1 MWRTGPVVVTGAKG
15 HVGRAVRVRLA
26 GLPNEVRAVDR
37 GDDLEAAMHG
47 AAAVI
52 HLAGAL
58 QPRSGESYED
68 ANVATARRAVA
79 ALEDTPVVRVV
90 ILSYT
95 GADPASRNEYLR
107 TKGEAEGLVLGC
119 GREGVVVRSTFIFG
133 PPGDPGPSAAPFIAD
148 GGRPVAVVGSGH
160 QRYAPVHVA
169 DVAEALVRFA
179 LDPDTPTG
187 TFGIAGPRE
196 MSADAF
202 VDALNG
208 GDARERHL
216 RRGMAR
222 ALAHV
227 TSRLTGAMVDVLS
240 ADSLS
245 DGSAAADRVLGLG
258 LRSLADTYAQA
269 RVTDAA

>member
-1 MWRTGPVVVTGAKG
+1 MWRTGPVVVTGAGG
-15 HVGRAVRVRLA
+15 HVGRAVRARL
-26 GLPNEVRAVDR
+26 GELPNEVRAVDR
-37 GDDLEAAMHG
+37 GGDLEAATRG

-58 QPRSGESYED
+58 QPRAGESYDD

-79 ALEDTPVVRVV
+79 ALQDTPVVRAV

-95 GADPASRNEYLR
+95 GADPGSRNDYLR
-107 TKGEAEGLVLGC
+107 TKGEAEALVLGC

-133 PPGDPGPSAAPFIAD
+133 PPDDPGPSAAPFIAAR
-148 GGRPVAVVGSGH
+148 GRPVAVVGSGR

-196 MSADAF
+196 MSADAY
-202 VDALNG
+202 VDTLNG

-216 RRGMAR
+216 RRRLAR
-222 ALAHV
+222 ALVHV
-227 TSRLTGAMVDVLS
+227 TPRLTAAMVDVLS

-245 DGSAAADRVLGLG
+245 DGSAAADRVLGLA
-258 LRSLADTYAQA
+258 LRPLADTYSTP